1 MNRNMCIF
9 DATGKLDD
17 NAIIK
22 GTNIILRNKATGKVI
37 FKGSNKV
44 IASGS
49 EFNSL
54 KCFNFDPENWE
65 SDIGFLPTIKSYD
78 EALNTSGHT
87 LDTPTSK
94 TQITNGILA
103 GIGSFTPGDG
113 SAAEKLYKDFSRR
126 VCLFCVGID
135 GCGIENSRVY
145 KVHNTKWI
153 APYGYAKYD
162 PGTGIIDPNISNC
175 LIPFQ
180 YKSSAANNPK
190 YFGKST
196 VDGMISYYFKGFDT
210 TPKLIRRYADDSADL
225 ETIDDVWKDE
235 RFSDAE
241 IVVQLKMSVD
251 SMDCRDYFGATTG
264 DNTARINTIS
274 LCTAVPYLD
283 GEGNLVYEDIRPY
296 TKFNFS
302 NEPLTDDT
310 KGIDITY
317 YLYY

>member
-1 MNRNMCIF
+1 
-9 DATGKLDD
+9 
-17 NAIIK
+17 
-22 GTNIILRNKATGKVI
+22 
-37 FKGSNKV
+37 
-44 IASGS
+44 
-49 EFNSL
+49 
-54 KCFNFDPENWE
+54 
-65 SDIGFLPTIKSYD
+65 
-78 EALNTSGHT
+78 
-87 LDTPTSK
+87 
-94 TQITNGILA
+94 
-103 GIGSFTPGDG
+103 
-113 SAAEKLYKDFSRR
+113 
-126 VCLFCVGID
+126 
-135 GCGIENSRVY
+135 
-145 KVHNTKWI
+145 
-153 APYGYAKYD
+153 
-162 PGTGIIDPNISNC
+162 
-175 LIPFQ
+175 
-180 YKSSAANNPK
+180 
-190 YFGKST
+190 
-196 VDGMISYYFKGFDT
+196 MISYYFKGFDT